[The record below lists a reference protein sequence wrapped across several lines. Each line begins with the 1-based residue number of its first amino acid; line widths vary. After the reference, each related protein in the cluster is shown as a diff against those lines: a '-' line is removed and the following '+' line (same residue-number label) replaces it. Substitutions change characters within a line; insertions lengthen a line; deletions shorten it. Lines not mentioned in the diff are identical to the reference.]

1 MCSLCTLPIYR
12 FSLCREHWKLDQQDK
27 YHCTWNR
34 CLNPVFSLTL
44 CRTHYRAAYVSCAHP
59 HCNKPSFC
67 KQVCKYHY
75 YKKQLLPL
83 KICQYCDK
91 SVYMDNVC
99 FYHFTWR
106 TCSSCNT
113 KIFSKGLCQKHY
125 MKQWRQRSSDDSNNG
140 ATANN
145 DRTPDIDRTNPAK
158 ICHIPETQ
166 SS

>member
-1 MCSLCTLPIYR
+1 MCSLCNLPIYR

-59 HCNKPSFC
+59 HCKKSSFC

-91 SVYMDNVC
+91 QVYMDNVC

-106 TCSSCNT
+106 TCSSCDT

-125 MKQWRQRSSDDSNNG
+125 MKQWRQQQLG
-140 ATANN
+140 
-145 DRTPDIDRTNPAK
+145 
-158 ICHIPETQ
+158 
-166 SS
+166 